1 MKEEE
6 GSKVKKIAEDEDDNE
21 EKERE
26 KQEAE
31 EEKDKRREECQF
43 AQSEQKNKESHGA

>member
-43 AQSEQKNKESHGA
+43 AHAVRTEK